1 MNGKNYYMTQ
11 GIDSSGIAAVHNP
24 AQMSDYN
31 PLKLT
36 PRRVNIGDYF
46 NTDSQY
52 DETLGDVNSAIE
64 EGLAVEDLRAE
75 RQSGWAMAGNALANN
90 LVIAGTTA
98 IGGVLGLVDGILEA
112 AAEQDISK
120 LWDNPVNNWV
130 AEMQDKAREAMPIY
144 RGTEYEDKS
153 NLSKLG
159 TGIFWADLI
168 QNLGFTEG
176 MIIPG
181 MAVGELLSS
190 APTAVRAIIPSIV
203 SSMGEGSIEAINSR
217 NDEVR
222 NKIALAT
229 QSYNEM
235 VSQIKEPALIDIID
249 NEYNKTL
256 DAIQEDAVN
265 AGNFVFG
272 SNIALLSMS
281 NSLQFGKLFS
291 RGFGTAKRIKGALK
305 RQGEG
310 LASEYGVNSGL
321 YMAQTAV
328 KKTGD
333 MFMEGM
339 EELSQYAISA
349 TPSNY
354 LDYNTFNESIFNP
367 EKRELVS
374 DLWKSFGQT
383 YAQTLKDPQAQLE
396 FLMGAFTGA
405 IGVPMLKFGKV
416 PVKLE
421 NNIIGE
427 MYNTYTETK
436 RLEGLADQINQRL
449 QQDESIR
456 SYYNGVVR
464 HLSLQDRMNAALD
477 NEDAY
482 DYNTA
487 QSAQMIS
494 DIQMFDEAG
503 DIENYRAM
511 LEQAIDT
518 SDEGIQALIQE
529 TSKDGEGPFMQ
540 NGNPMSI
547 EEVRQELE
555 YRKQTIL
562 NKVDSYLM
570 DKRGIE
576 INYPNA
582 DSETIRNAVF
592 IKGQIRDHQDRFKEL
607 IKDSYTGV
615 KDLLEGIA
623 ELLPQ
628 EQSEQMKD
636 AMAGITV
643 ENFFINYTQ
652 NAKFKESIDEALEDD
667 TFFPI
672 DQRQQIKDKLQDMQK
687 LKDSLVKYNKDLKD
701 ILTNPGKSVQERA
714 KLEEKVTQKKDLQES
729 LDTVDKI
736 NNSTVSD
743 LVNLSDEGEIDLDE
757 LGAALEDLEDSEA
770 MDKIDQAREVID
782 ASDMAM
788 EDLSS
793 LLEDESITQE
803 QFDDSVALLNNSR
816 RVAESP
822 EELLDLDTEVFDD
835 TSVLDDVSLREELR
849 RKAEDQELSEEDIS
863 QQYQDALQY
872 RKDNAKNA
880 LQVVRALGRK
890 RKEQVAQLPQ
900 GTPIAQDTSTEQ
912 TGHDSV
918 DRSKPVNAPVLQQ
931 QSAQDINKQMTDN
944 LLKALKLSREQNPE
958 IAKYLD
964 NILSY
969 IDRGIAAGADANSIF
984 DAISKTETFSRLESA
999 LSPSIRVTIQSII
1012 QSKQNGQK
1020 AKPTVQTQTQ
1030 INNVTVT
1037 PDITPSVV
1045 DDIIEDENK
1054 RKEDQ
1059 VTEAFI
1065 EQTSQE
1071 GTSIGVS
1078 AINGVYNYWR
1088 PSTTEFPIHRERG
1101 NDNPYWKTVN
1111 TPARERYQKVFEF
1124 LKDSGAFDRIKNN
1137 QVKKGDEIQFGIS
1150 KKLTESIGKPVLLLL
1165 DKDGNVLGDLPIPD
1179 DVNFKNYAGLS
1190 QLYDGAS
1197 NWYKE
1202 NHESLHTEGNDIAI
1216 IPGYKSNVARN
1227 MVGKPQYTA
1236 QDERH
1241 TLNQI
1246 STVTTSDGSQKQIPF
1261 RLGIAIANSNSSRV
1275 RIMSDAGRSKSQ
1287 NASPLERTIIPP
1299 LKSTNGQP
1307 FLLMPT
1313 SSSTRAFVTVPITM
1327 PRFNINNSQVADS
1340 DLGKII
1346 IQKIQE
1352 LATISTD
1359 AEDLQRWTD
1368 DLRELLAI
1376 KEVYVGKDRVSLG
1389 IQGRDS
1395 NFVVKIK
1402 APGDNQW
1409 VTLFSGKQ
1417 EDAPTAVLQKLSE
1430 NGGTT
1435 IQVSRKYI
1443 NTTYANKDYNYMI
1456 GELAQTNLPIGA
1468 THTINDWFTIDPII
1482 NRKQQKAHSP
1492 KTTRTNPNP
1501 IQGKVT
1507 RFTDNIGNGYYMNN
1521 SYEVYRENPNGNDI
1535 LLEGDQYNI
1544 LKAQMY
1550 GMKVGNSM
1558 TKPYDTPWG
1567 YYNPQLRRFE
1577 VKPSQATNGAQK
1589 LAEKSQ
1595 ELDELDQEARQLAQ
1609 QGTQAIRQASEA
1621 ELKAMTDEELIH
1633 ATESLMATAAT
1644 HKEAGR
1650 NALAIEMEKEAN
1662 VYQNELISRN
1672 PLKANIPLE
1681 QQNTVTD
1688 KQVTKQD
1695 SIDALKKMGL
1705 LSRKERSAALDKAS
1719 DENLA
1724 KLASMSKIKARKTL
1738 ERFDA
1743 KVKSSMDSTAIDN
1756 LLEQVMGSKPLNREV
1771 VDQMEA
1777 DKSWSQDAE
1786 VKRMQKSLPQLSQ
1799 EGRIRVVN
1807 GLIRIVESRD
1817 PAYAWGQFQD
1827 GIITLSDRAARGTM
1841 YHESFHFVTQTL
1853 LTQQEL
1859 ESLYRDARRRY
1870 GKPSR
1875 LELEEQLAE
1884 DFRRFMQS
1892 YEDDG
1897 FFKNIFKTLKHIIKN
1912 LLGKETIT
1920 NKLFHDIRRGALASR
1935 SVNTS
1940 SNTLYRGTSIQY
1952 DELQQLLESAKL
1964 DARRAVGDVFKRYNQ
1979 FRKDPKTQKKWNGNL
1994 LQYTSTRYMTDSE
2007 AISNIPMQ
2015 YKDFLDVVE
2024 DQGKYIIVYR
2034 QKSIDDVVDKARAYA
2049 DLEVRNL
2056 ERQIRDFNVE
2066 DSYQRELQQY
2076 YNERLDYGKLNQY
2089 QRDYI
2094 TERGLPIEEYNLMT
2108 PQEKEVFFKCMY

>member
-64 EGLAVEDLRAE
+64 EGLTVEDLRAE
-75 RQSGWAMAGNALANN
+75 KQSGWAMAGNALANN

-130 AEMQDKAREAMPIY
+130 VEMQDKAREAMPIY
-144 RGTEYEDKS
+144 RGTEYENKS

-181 MAVGELLSS
+181 MAVGGLLSS

-339 EELSQYAISA
+339 EELSQSAISA

-416 PVKLE
+416 PIKLE

-628 EQSEQMKD
+628 EQSEQMND
-636 AMAGITV
+636 VISGITA

-652 NAKFKESIDEALEDD
+652 NAKFKESIDEALDDD

-701 ILTNPGKSVQERA
+701 ILTNPGKSVQERL

-743 LVNLSDEGEIDLDE
+743 LVNLSDEGEIDFDE
-757 LGAALEDLEDSEA
+757 LEASLEDLEDSEA

-918 DRSKPVNAPVLQQ
+918 DKNNPVNAPVLQQ

-944 LLKALKLSREQNPE
+944 LLKALKLSRDQNPE

-969 IDRGIAAGADANSIF
+969 IDRGIAAGMDANGIF

-1012 QSKQNGQK
+1012 QSKQNGQE
-1020 AKPTVQTQTQ
+1020 AKPTAQTQTQ
-1030 INNVTVT
+1030 INSVTVT

-1059 VTEAFI
+1059 ATEAFI

-1150 KKLTESIGKPVLLLL
+1150 KKLTESIGKPVILLL

-1236 QDERH
+1236 QNERH

-1246 STVTTSDGSQKQIPF
+1246 NTVTTSDGSQKQLPF

-1389 IQGRDS
+1389 IQGRHS
-1395 NFVVKIK
+1395 NFVVKVK

-1417 EDAPTAVLQKLSE
+1417 EDAPTTVLQKLSE

-1507 RFTDNIGNGYYMNN
+1507 RFTDNIGNGYYMDN

-1550 GMKVGNSM
+1550 GLKAGNSM

-1577 VKPSQATNGAQK
+1577 IKPSQATEQSKLQESSQK
-1589 LAEKSQ
+1589 PSRQEVSLRDLKVGDVYELSYAEYPNAKPEAFTVEEVKPDGKLVVHKNSDFSKRMVTPKNINDYGTPKIIRIGQKSS
-1595 ELDELDQEARQLAQ
+1595 
-1609 QGTQAIRQASEA
+1609 T
-1621 ELKAMTDEELIH
+1621 TDKPV
-1633 ATESLMATAAT
+1633 T
-1644 HKEAGR
+1644 
-1650 NALAIEMEKEAN
+1650 
-1662 VYQNELISRN
+1662 
-1672 PLKANIPLE
+1672 
-1681 QQNTVTD
+1681 TD
-1688 KQVTKQD
+1688 KQVTRQD

-1724 KLASMSKIKARKTL
+1724 KLASMSKIKARKAL

-1756 LLEQVMGSKPLNREV
+1756 LLEQVMGSKSLNREV

-1807 GLIRIVESRD
+1807 GLIRIVESKD

-1827 GIITLSDRAARGTM
+1827 GIITLSGRAARGTM

-1859 ESLYRDARRRY
+1859 DSLYRDAKRRY
-1870 GKPSR
+1870 GKSSR

-1920 NKLFHDIRRGALASR
+1920 NKLFHDIRRGAIASR

-2056 ERQIRDFNVE
+2056 ERQIRDFDVE

-2076 YNERLDYGKLNQY
+2076 YNERLNYSKLNQY

-2094 TERGLPIEEYNLMT
+2094 TERGLPIEEYNSMT